1 MCLGFP
7 RIKGQ
12 RNVAVIHV
20 ALVVSAASDSPGLF
34 CVVQC
39 ATGYPREATWSSR
52 AKAKI
57 SNFALW
63 AEVEPDP
70 KTLKHSWVIVLGWS
84 RMSNHLWWLQT
95 ITGLTLSTELSP
107 EQSHNSSEGC
117 APSQGIAWSFSP
129 PRRTRE
135 EGMLLWQVALPEG
148 QKPGQCADLPHGD
161 KCTLQFIITG
171 GCTSIWKTSVEP
183 ITFKSC
189 QSQKTEVAP
198 QNRGI
203 LLKTINLSRHS
214 DLSPFQWTHML
225 NQKEKPHDLKQ
236 ASSKQPAQLAFSW
249 ILREYQKAIML
260 EKFRN
265 AQKFLTSTFI
275 AFKPMPNSLITK
287 PFPPFMWTFSFQSKV
302 QQVFSGAVFTF
313 FKKFSCF

>member
-20 ALVVSAASDSPGLF
+20 ALVVSTASDSPRLF
-34 CVVQC
+34 CAVHT
-39 ATGYPREATWSSR
+39 ATGYQREATWSSR

-57 SNFALW
+57 SNFALL

-70 KTLKHSWVIVLGWS
+70 KTFKHSLVIVLGWS
-84 RMSNHLWWLQT
+84 RMPNHLWWLQT
-95 ITGLTLSTELSP
+95 ITGLILSIELPP
-107 EQSHNSSEGC
+107 EQSHSSSEGC
-117 APSQGIAWSFSP
+117 AQGMARSFSP
-129 PRRTRE
+129 LGRTRE
-135 EGMLLWQVALPEG
+135 EGRLLWQVALPEG

-171 GCTSIWKTSVEP
+171 GRTSIRKASVEL

-198 QNRGI
+198 YKRGI
-203 LLKTINLSRHS
+203 LLKMINLSRHS
-214 DLSPFQWTHML
+214 DLSPFQRTHML

-236 ASSKQPAQLAFSW
+236 ASSKRPAQLAFPW

-260 EKFRN
+260 EKFSN

-275 AFKPMPNSLITK
+275 AFKSMPNRLITK
-287 PFPPFMWTFSFQSKV
+287 PFPPFMWTSSFQSKV
-302 QQVFSGAVFTF
+302 QQVFSDAVFTF
-313 FKKFSCF
+313 FKKFSYF